1 MHRPPKKQ
9 KRILV
14 LHRKKNLGGP
24 VAQRTTAGPVKSVG
38 QYRDQNGPQP
48 A

>member
-1 MHRPPKKQ
+1 MSKQTKKPS
-9 KRILV
+9 RILV

-24 VAQRTTAGPVKSVG
+24 VAQKTSAGSVKSVG
-38 QYRDQNGPQP
+38 QYRDQNGPAP

>member
-1 MHRPPKKQ
+1 MAKQKKQ
-9 KRILV
+9 PKRILV

-24 VAQRTTAGPVKSVG
+24 VAQNTSAGPVKSVG
-38 QYRDQNGPQP
+38 QYRDQNGPDP